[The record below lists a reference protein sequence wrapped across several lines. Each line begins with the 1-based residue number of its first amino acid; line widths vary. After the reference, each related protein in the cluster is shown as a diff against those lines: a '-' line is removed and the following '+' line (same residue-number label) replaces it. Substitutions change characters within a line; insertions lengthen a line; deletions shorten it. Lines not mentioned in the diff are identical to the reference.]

1 LQEENQISK
10 VDAND
15 TTNEET
21 TTVGMY
27 LKYIRLKQKK
37 SIETVSDALC
47 IRKVYIKAIE
57 EDNIEELP
65 PVPYGIGFV
74 RSYAAYLGLNADRIV
89 QFYKQQMVPQKEKT
103 STQTVVKTHTA
114 LTRPKKMHIY
124 VGLGLIAAFYAL
136 WLLTSFIF
144 DKKAPEGN
152 TDEIEVI
159 EVIPAAEDMA
169 QEQIS
174 QSAEQVQDQITLS
187 DEVYQEPE
195 EVKQPTLTLKF
206 KGSSWVEIKDADKTY
221 LSGTKQKGFTFDI
234 ELKEGLELSL
244 GKYYNVDTYLDG
256 ELTTIAGPKKQTKI
270 NLDTFLKH

>member
-1 LQEENQISK
+1 MQEENQISQ

-37 SIETVSDALC
+37 SVETVSEALC

-74 RSYAAYLGLNADRIV
+74 RSYASYLGLNADRIV
-89 QFYKQQMVPQKEKT
+89 QFYKQQMIPQKEKT
-103 STQTVVKTHTA
+103 STQMVVKTHTA
-114 LTRPKKMHIY
+114 LTKPKKMHIY
-124 VGLGLIAAFYAL
+124 IGLGLIVIFYVL
-136 WLLTSFIF
+136 WLLISFMF
-144 DKKAPEGN
+144 DKKAPEDH

-169 QEQIS
+169 QEQILES
-174 QSAEQVQDQITLS
+174 EEQVQDQITLS

-206 KGSSWVEIKDADKTY
+206 KGPSWVEIKDTDKTY
-221 LSGTKQKGFTFDI
+221 LSGIKEKGFTFDI

-244 GKYYNVDTYLDG
+244 GKYYNVETYLDDK
-256 ELTTIAGPKKQTKI
+256 LTTIATPKKQIKI
-270 NLDTFLKH
+270 NLDPFLKH